1 MRVLPLLVTTL
12 LLAAPVFAQQASTS
26 NSAPSQATTAA
37 ADQPPLHPATPE
49 QVHEIFELTG
59 ANKLKEQMMRGMW
72 VNLQKNFPPFIPKD
86 VLDDLET
93 SLLKIDLEP
102 LAVKAYQKHISTE
115 DAAKVIAFYRTPAGR
130 RLISVLPQISH
141 EMQVG
146 GSRLGMQVAQEVVAR
161 HMDEIKAAAV
171 KYQQEHSDTPKITS
185 PN

>member
-26 NSAPSQATTAA
+26 TSTPSQGTTAA
-37 ADQPPLHPATPE
+37 ADRPPLHPATPE

-130 RLISVLPQISH
+130 RLISVLPQISQ

-146 GSRLGMQVAQEVVAR
+146 GSKLGMQVAQEVVAR
-161 HMDEIKAAAV
+161 HMDEIKAAAA

>member
-26 NSAPSQATTAA
+26 TSAPSQATTVT
-37 ADQPPLHPATPE
+37 ADRPPLHPATPE

-72 VNLQKNFPPFIPKD
+72 VNLQKNFPPFVPKD
-86 VLDDLET
+86 VFDDLET

-102 LAVKAYQKHISTE
+102 LAVTAYQKHISTE
-115 DAAKVIAFYRTPAGR
+115 DAAKVIAFYKAPAGR
-130 RLISVLPQISH
+130 RLISVLPQISQ

-146 GSRLGMQVAQEVVAR
+146 GSKLGMQVAQEVVAR
-161 HMDEIKAAAV
+161 HMDEIKAAAA
-171 KYQQEHSDTPKITS
+171 KYQQEHSDTPKVTS